1 MKHHQSNSALPP
13 EMIEELAMAVAPA
26 ELAMEQRAR
35 LRSRVLDGADNATPE
50 GTRTLRARDSVWVGI
65 APFIEARI
73 LRIDQAEGMHT
84 SIMRMKP
91 GGVVP
96 PHRHS
101 KPEEFI
107 VLEGECRVGTHRLAA
122 GDVHLS
128 EAGSW
133 HEAVTTQA
141 GVVVLLRGEYPFPE
155 PTGSHQ
161 ESA

>member
-1 MKHHQSNSALPP
+1 MKHHQSDSALPS
-13 EMIEELAMAVAPA
+13 EVIEELAMAFSPA

-35 LRSRVLDGADNATPE
+35 LRSRVLDQADDATPE
-50 GTRTLRARDSVWVGI
+50 GTRTLRACDSVWVQI
-65 APFIEARI
+65 APLIEARI
-73 LRIDQAEGMHT
+73 LRIDTAEGTHT
-84 SIMRMKP
+84 SIMRMRP

-96 PHRHS
+96 AHRHAR
-101 KPEEFI
+101 PEEFI

-141 GVVVLLRGEYPFPE
+141 GVVVLLRGEYPFPK
-155 PTGSHQ
+155 PTDSHQ